1 MIGLIGRKVGMTQL
15 FDEKGDV
22 LPVTVIQ
29 AGPCTVTEVRSA
41 DKNGYAAVQLG
52 FGTNKEFRFTRPVLG
67 QFKKRNLPPS
77 RKLREFRTDGAP
89 AEGGSAYEVGQSL
102 TVALFEKGEHV
113 DVRGVTK
120 GRGFAGVVKRHK
132 FAAGHASHG
141 PTAGKQPGSIGAS
154 AYPSRVVKGKRLPGR
169 MGGVNLTIKNLE
181 VVAVD
186 AEQHVM
192 MVLGAIP
199 GPPNGLVFV
208 TKREG

>member
-1 MIGLIGRKVGMTQL
+1 MIGLIGKKVGMTQI
-15 FDEKGDV
+15 FGEKGDV

-29 AGPCTVTEVRSA
+29 AGPCTVTEVRTP
-41 DKNGYAAVQLG
+41 DKNGYGAVQLG

-77 RKLREFRTDGAP
+77 RELKEFRIEGAGE
-89 AEGGSAYEVGQSL
+89 AEGAGYEIGQSL
-102 TVALFEKGEHV
+102 TVALFEKGEYV
-113 DVRGVTK
+113 DVKGVTK

-132 FAAGHASHG
+132 FVAGHASHG

-181 VVAVD
+181 VVGVD
-186 AEQHVM
+186 PEQHMLLVR
-192 MVLGAIP
+192 GAIP
-199 GPPNGLVFV
+199 GPPTGLVFV
-208 TKREG
+208 TKRG